1 MATPEEAAKGTIEP
15 IAMEVENLKPI
26 ERFGWGVRA
35 RLSAIVI
42 AAVLLFSGATGQ
54 FLVEVQRR
62 AMFEEARQR
71 AAALLE
77 TLSVPCAMAMST
89 DDLERLDAYLEELS
103 EGGGKRLD
111 LLGVVMLDPEGRV
124 TALSGHG
131 TLELSKGAPV
141 SRARG
146 SAASEFMDQAS
157 ASDSPLWVRD
167 QTDTGS
173 TLLTVSMPSISGLRW
188 GTLVASFD
196 LSRMDRRLKAIKQMI
211 LLGTAIFALA
221 MMWML
226 YVVIASIILRPIRSL
241 SEATG
246 KILAGDLGARVELNT
261 GDEFGQLARTFNA
274 MAGELQQ
281 YTTNLERRVVDRTA
295 EVEAKNDLLEIMN
308 TRLNDAVEE
317 LDRLAR
323 TDPLT
328 GLFNRR
334 AFSERLDFELR
345 RSARTEYPIGFVL
358 IDIDNFKAI
367 NDKHGHPT
375 GDSVLKRVADVLVEN
390 LRTTDIICRFGGE
403 EFAVLLLDTG
413 RQDSIAV
420 ASKLRESIASEA
432 FTNEDGIVLKR
443 LTISLG
449 VALCPED
456 AQDAATLL
464 SRTDRALY
472 RAKADGRDQV
482 VMWSAELDAE

>member
-1 MATPEEAAKGTIEP
+1 MATPEEAAKASVGP

-35 RLSAIVI
+35 RLSAFVI

-103 EGGGKRLD
+103 EGGGRRLD
-111 LLGVVMLDPEGRV
+111 LVGVAMLDPEGRV

-131 TLELSKGAPV
+131 TLDLSKTAPV

-146 SAASEFMDQAS
+146 SGPTEFMAQAS
-157 ASDSPLWVRD
+157 ASDSALWERD
-167 QTDTGS
+167 KTETGS
-173 TLLTVSMPSISGLRW
+173 TLLTVSMPSVSGLRW

-196 LSRMDRRLKAIKQMI
+196 LARMDRRLKAIKQMI
-211 LLGTAIFALA
+211 LLGTAIFALG

-226 YVVIASIILRPIRSL
+226 YVVIASFILRPIQSL
-241 SEATG
+241 SETTG
-246 KILAGDLGARVELNT
+246 KILAGDLGARAELNT

-274 MAGELQQ
+274 MAGELQE
-281 YTTNLERRVVDRTA
+281 YTTNLERRVMDRTA
-295 EVEAKNDLLEIMN
+295 EVEAKNDQLEVMN

-334 AFSERLDFELR
+334 AFSERLDFEIR
-345 RSARTEYPIGFVL
+345 RSARTEYPLGFL
-358 IDIDNFKAI
+358 MIDIDHFKAI

-375 GDSVLKRVADVLVEN
+375 GDAVLRRVADVLVEN

-413 RQDSIAV
+413 RADSIAV
-420 ASKLRESIASEA
+420 ARKLRESIAGEA

-449 VALCPED
+449 VALCPDD
-456 AQDAATLL
+456 AQDAATLV

-482 VMWSAELDAE
+482 VVWSAELDG

>member
-35 RLSAIVI
+35 RLSAFVI

-71 AAALLE
+71 AAALRE

-103 EGGGKRLD
+103 
-111 LLGVVMLDPEGRV
+111 EGRV

-226 YVVIASIILRPIRSL
+226 YVVIASVILRPIRSL
-241 SEATG
+241 SETTS
-246 KILAGDLGARVELNT
+246 KILAGDLGARAELNT

-482 VMWSAELDAE
+482 VVWSAELDAE